1 MGLFSYLFGK
11 EPPIQPPVLVSIL
24 PPQAAQRIYAGILPN
39 LQADKLILNI
49 GETCHFVDVAAIIT
63 EKKHYES
70 RHDGASF
77 RVFKGFT
84 YHTGDKMMFSVNEK
98 MRVLDRILYRKGMTY
113 DIKVYGF
120 YDAQDDSWISIER
133 YEKLLM
139 EMYEDGLI
147 EIGNLINAIDR
158 STGIPDYR
166 RTHIKALNDGIK
178 FYEDHMTNSAIG
190 FC

>member
-1 MGLFSYLFGK
+1 MGNIPVFLLY
-11 EPPIQPPVLVSIL
+11 PIFN
-24 PPQAAQRIYAGILPN
+24 YDY
-39 LQADKLILNI
+39 DKIKNSWR
-49 GETCHFVDVAAIIT
+49 
-63 EKKHYES
+63 ES
-70 RHDGASF
+70 
-77 RVFKGFT
+77 
-84 YHTGDKMMFSVNEK
+84 KMMFSVNEK

>member
-1 MGLFSYLFGK
+1 
-11 EPPIQPPVLVSIL
+11 
-24 PPQAAQRIYAGILPN
+24 
-39 LQADKLILNI
+39 
-49 GETCHFVDVAAIIT
+49 
-63 EKKHYES
+63 
-70 RHDGASF
+70 
-77 RVFKGFT
+77 
-84 YHTGDKMMFSVNEK
+84 MMFSVNEK

-120 YDAQDDSWISIER
+120 YDAQDDSWISVEK

-139 EMYEDGLI
+139 EMYGDGLI

>member
-1 MGLFSYLFGK
+1 M
-11 EPPIQPPVLVSIL
+11 V
-24 PPQAAQRIYAGILPN
+24 
-39 LQADKLILNI
+39 
-49 GETCHFVDVAAIIT
+49 
-63 EKKHYES
+63 
-70 RHDGASF
+70 
-77 RVFKGFT
+77 
-84 YHTGDKMMFSVNEK
+84 FSVNEK
-98 MRVLDRILYRKGMTY
+98 MRVLNKIIHKKGVFY
-113 DIKVYGF
+113 DTKNYGF
-120 YDAQDDSWISIER
+120 YDAQDDSWISVER

>member
-1 MGLFSYLFGK
+1 
-11 EPPIQPPVLVSIL
+11 
-24 PPQAAQRIYAGILPN
+24 
-39 LQADKLILNI
+39 
-49 GETCHFVDVAAIIT
+49 
-63 EKKHYES
+63 
-70 RHDGASF
+70 
-77 RVFKGFT
+77 
-84 YHTGDKMMFSVNEK
+84 
-98 MRVLDRILYRKGMTY
+98 
-113 DIKVYGF
+113 
-120 YDAQDDSWISIER
+120 
-133 YEKLLM
+133 M